1 MFLILLNFKF
11 LLLFYNKILFF
22 DNVKFLN
29 LLILLDVEEN
39 WMEYFLVF
47 FLNLYVNKVIFDFND
62 IIMLFILDLGN
73 FL

>member
-1 MFLILLNFKF
+1 MLNFKF

-22 DNVKFLN
+22 DYVKFLN

-73 FL
+73 FF

>member
-1 MFLILLNFKF
+1 MLNFKL

>member
-1 MFLILLNFKF
+1 MLNFKF

-47 FLNLYVNKVIFDFND
+47 FLNLNVNKVIFDFND

>member
-1 MFLILLNFKF
+1 MLNFKF

-22 DNVKFLN
+22 DYVKFLN

>member
-1 MFLILLNFKF
+1 M
-11 LLLFYNKILFF
+11 FF

-73 FL
+73 FLWFIFVFLLINRI

>member
-1 MFLILLNFKF
+1 MLNFKF

-29 LLILLDVEEN
+29 LLILLDVGEN

>member
-1 MFLILLNFKF
+1 MLNFKF

-22 DNVKFLN
+22 DNVKFLI

>member
-1 MFLILLNFKF
+1 MLNFKF

-39 WMEYFLVF
+39 WMEYLLVF

>member
-1 MFLILLNFKF
+1 MLNFKF

-62 IIMLFILDLGN
+62 IIMIFILDLGN

>member
-1 MFLILLNFKF
+1 MLNFKF

-62 IIMLFILDLGN
+62 IIILFILDLGN

>member
-22 DNVKFLN
+22 DNVKFLK

>member
-1 MFLILLNFKF
+1 MLNFKF

-22 DNVKFLN
+22 DNVKFLK

>member
-1 MFLILLNFKF
+1 MLNFKF

-62 IIMLFILDLGN
+62 IIMLFILELGN

>member
-1 MFLILLNFKF
+1 MLNFKF

-39 WMEYFLVF
+39 RMEYFLVF

>member
-1 MFLILLNFKF
+1 MLNFKF

-22 DNVKFLN
+22 DNVKFLK

-39 WMEYFLVF
+39 WLEYFLVF

>member
-1 MFLILLNFKF
+1 MLNFKF

>member
-1 MFLILLNFKF
+1 MLNFKF

-73 FL
+73 FF

>member
-1 MFLILLNFKF
+1 MLNFKF

-62 IIMLFILDLGN
+62 IMMLFILDLGN

>member
-1 MFLILLNFKF
+1 MLNFKF

-47 FLNLYVNKVIFDFND
+47 FLNLYVNKVVFDFND

>member
-1 MFLILLNFKF
+1 MFLIMLNFKF